1 VPTKAQASESA
12 AVNRGGRPP
21 KITADAKT
29 LETLKGLGGI
39 QATTR
44 EAAAVLGISE
54 QALFDWFKREP
65 VAREVWD
72 AAKDEGKASLRRI
85 QMQLATKNAAMAIF
99 LGKNL
104 LGQSDK
110 HEMEHSGPQGGAIQ
124 TDGTLRIE
132 FVRPPEKPDDDDG
145 SAT

>member
-1 VPTKAQASESA
+1 M
-12 AVNRGGRPP
+12 
-21 KITADAKT
+21 
-29 LETLKGLGGI
+29 
-39 QATTR
+39 
-44 EAAAVLGISE
+44 
-54 QALFDWFKREP
+54 FDWFKREP
-65 VAREVWD
+65 ASREAWL